1 MCLIIN
7 RVFSKF
13 LLRSTKP
20 NSCQIGDANLNWIKQ
35 YKNVSILQF
44 IGVKGDGG
52 GESRV
57 MESRVMEVVVT
68 VGVKGDGG
76 GGNSWSDKT
85 CKALVKMLPSTNKHP
100 VFFTGRVPFL
110 SPNQQCQSTEG
121 KHVMPTC

>member
-13 LLRSTKP
+13 LLRSTKL

-52 GESRV
+52 GD
-57 MESRVMEVVVT
+57 
-68 VGVKGDGG
+68 GVKDDGG
-76 GGNSWSDKT
+76 GGNSWSDNT

-110 SPNQQCQSTEG
+110 LPNQQCQSTEG